1 MIIIIILFYFS
12 LLTIVVMVGWKLI
25 SLREMKVGLFEGI
38 EQEIHGK
45 FYEFTHRLWV
55 LFRVKVLTEIRRV
68 VLLIFFTIAHG
79 GLYLSGVAGA
89 KIKKRHQK
97 WFDMVEGK
105 GVIKKKGAVSFF
117 LRDVGEYKKSLGR

>member
-1 MIIIIILFYFS
+1 MIIIIILFYVS
-12 LLTIVVMVGWKLI
+12 LVTIVVMVGWKLI

-45 FYEFTHRLWV
+45 FYEFMHRIWTA
-55 LFRVKVLTEIRRV
+55 FRVNVWMRIRRV
-68 VLLIFFTIAHG
+68 FLLAIAHES
-79 GLYLSGVAGA
+79 LYFAGVLGK

-117 LRDVGEYKKSLGR
+117 LQDVGEYKKSLGR

>member
-45 FYEFTHRLWV
+45 FYEFTRRLWV

-79 GLYLSGVAGA
+79 VLYLAGVAGA